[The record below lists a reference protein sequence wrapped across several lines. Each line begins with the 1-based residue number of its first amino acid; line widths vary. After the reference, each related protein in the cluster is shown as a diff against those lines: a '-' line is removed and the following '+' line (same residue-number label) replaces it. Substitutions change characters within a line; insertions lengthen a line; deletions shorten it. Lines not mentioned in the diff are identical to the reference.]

1 MLDMWTCGI
10 VLDFYCWTRV
20 VSCPV
25 MLNAEWSMSLKS
37 MGWDLGSVV
46 SRVCDGCRVGL
57 NFFTSKCES

>member
-1 MLDMWTCGI
+1 MWDCFGFLLLDTG
-10 VLDFYCWTRV
+10 

-25 MLNAEWSMSLKS
+25 MLNAEWSMFLKS

-57 NFFTSKCES
+57 NFLRRKCES